1 MEGVPQLTS
10 KVAWCQAEEQN
21 YSAGC
26 VQAVGHVITKPL
38 YSKILPDYWV

>member
-1 MEGVPQLTS
+1 MKGVPQLTS

-21 YSAGC
+21 YSADC
-26 VQAVGHVITKPL
+26 VGHIITKPL